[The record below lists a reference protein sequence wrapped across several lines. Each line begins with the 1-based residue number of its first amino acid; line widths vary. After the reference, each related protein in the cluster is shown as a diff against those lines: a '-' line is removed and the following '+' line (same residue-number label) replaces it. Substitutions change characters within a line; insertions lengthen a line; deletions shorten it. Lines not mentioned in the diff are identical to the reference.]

1 MKAKQEA
8 EFKAKDASALYQ
20 KPFVPLRSSQPLTE
34 VNSFVL
40 HSEMRHEQRAVY
52 EAEKQQREQAREQ
65 ENKDRQALKAAEEE
79 KELIEYRK
87 ALVHK
92 AQSVHQY
99 GPIEIKPSTKSLT
112 CPKAPVFH
120 SDSRLRG
127 LKTDV

>member
-1 MKAKQEA
+1 
-8 EFKAKDASALYQ
+8 
-20 KPFVPLRSSQPLTE
+20 
-34 VNSFVL
+34 
-40 HSEMRHEQRAVY
+40 MRHEQRAVY

-65 ENKDRQALKAAEEE
+65 ENKERQALKAAEEE

-87 ALVHK
+87 DLVHK